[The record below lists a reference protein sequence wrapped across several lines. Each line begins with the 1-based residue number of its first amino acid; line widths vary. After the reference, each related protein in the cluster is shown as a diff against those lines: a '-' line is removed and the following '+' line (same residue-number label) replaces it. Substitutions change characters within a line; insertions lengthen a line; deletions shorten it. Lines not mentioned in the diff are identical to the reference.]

1 MKRLFSILLL
11 FLLMLSLPLA
21 ALASEN
27 HIPYV
32 IDNADLLT
40 ADEESMLDQH
50 IRSYQAELQLDIII
64 VTTYGTD
71 GKDVQAYAD
80 DFYDENGYGYG
91 STNSGIL
98 LLIDMESREW
108 YMSTCGDAIYIFTDY
123 GLDELGQTILPWL
136 SDGEYYRAF
145 LAWLSALPSYVK
157 AYNNGSPI
165 DGFVPPDAYESP
177 NGEEIYYYDDHVGI
191 PVRPF
196 PIGLIVG
203 LVAAIITILIMR
215 SQMNTAKLQKSAA
228 NYLKDG
234 SFHLRRRSDMFLYS
248 RVSRRAK
255 PKENTSGGGSSV
267 HRSSGGVSHGGR
279 GGRF

>member
-1 MKRLFSILLL
+1 MKRLFSILFL
-11 FLLMLSLPLA
+11 FLLLLSLSLTA
-21 ALASEN
+21 FATEN
-27 HIPYV
+27 GISHV
-32 IDNADLLT
+32 IDHADLLS
-40 ADEESMLDQH
+40 AGEESTLEQH
-50 IRSYQAELQLDIII
+50 IHSYREELQLDIVI
-64 VTTYGTD
+64 VSTYGTD
-71 GKDVQAYAD
+71 GKGVQAYAD
-80 DFYDENGYGYG
+80 DFYDENGYGCG
-91 STNSGIL
+91 SSNSGIL

-145 LAWLSALPSYVK
+145 LAWLSALPPYVK
-157 AYNNGSPI
+157 AYQQGSPI
-165 DGFVPPDAYESP
+165 DGFVPPDDYESP
-177 NGEEIYYYDDHVGI
+177 YGEEIYYYDDQVGI

-203 LVAAIITILIMR
+203 LVAAVITILVMR
-215 SQMNTAKLQKSAA
+215 SQMNTAQLQKSAV